1 MNSSNQSPR
10 FDHHGNPQL
19 VRTSELPKP
28 DVTAIAPDTFNPVNL
43 GILDL
48 LCMASQD
55 KPKAHLTRRYL
66 SKLSTK
72 Y

>member
-28 DVTAIAPDTFNPVNL
+28 DVTAIAPVNTEALKAVAAISFDFLSEPCPEPPQDVFNPVREN
-43 GILDL
+43 
-48 LCMASQD
+48 
-55 KPKAHLTRRYL
+55 
-66 SKLSTK
+66 
-72 Y
+72 